1 MTCESSDNPNH
12 VPPHRAVPA
21 DPGDQA
27 LGFPIDRAGAM
38 LPAHLLQNGEVIILL
53 LKPSPFYILLG
64 CLPHLAAII
73 VLITGCWA
81 IHLPGFGDREAI
93 LLGAALI
100 AVRLTWQFFEW
111 LSRIYVLTDRRILR
125 IMGVLRVYVFESQLK
140 KLQHTQVVFTIRE
153 RLFGL
158 GTIGFATAGTG
169 GTEAFWVMLRR
180 PLAVHRKIV
189 QAMNRYK

>member
-81 IHLPGFGDREAI
+81 IHLPGLGDR
-93 LLGAALI
+93 
-100 AVRLTWQFFEW
+100 
-111 LSRIYVLTDRRILR
+111 
-125 IMGVLRVYVFESQLK
+125 
-140 KLQHTQVVFTIRE
+140 
-153 RLFGL
+153 
-158 GTIGFATAGTG
+158 
-169 GTEAFWVMLRR
+169 
-180 PLAVHRKIV
+180 
-189 QAMNRYK
+189 